1 MFKRDILK
9 YSNIQEHLRI
19 LQILCIVEEGIKD
32 FECLSD
38 LQVHCSNNS
47 VIISRNYEE
56 HLSVEK
62 ISEENIQESV
72 VVEDDS
78 NEILEDSFKTDMLE
92 ELEEEVE
99 MEVEETEEEAII
111 EVFHEI
117 EMPESSKEEEEVYS
131 EDITTSSTIN
141 RRKKYKYKVNTNE
154 SLTPEQVKWIQE
166 QVKTSEVLIDGKK
179 AFKCQICGTILS
191 IPGTL
196 KKHLR
201 DCHVLKTQKERDD
214 RNNRKEFKDEIKRS
228 KMQVK
233 TTAGIETIWKCERC
247 KFNRIFKSEAGLK
260 VHLRYNHIR
269 DQVINNDFIAKCR
282 VTVETENGTKNGWK
296 CVDCQK
302 ILLSRDTLRY
312 HMKLEHSDT
321 VVAITEKQHQ
331 QIEDTTRE
339 IPNDSLIAILE
350 SKRKQTQEP
359 SPCHCEECGLK
370 FVNGTT
376 KREKSLE
383 IHQQLHVILKV
394 VSQSYEL
401 PKCEDCKV
409 MFSNN
414 EELNNHLLTHDT
426 SEVYPAKGMSF
437 LVAKKFKDSIGT
449 ATVNDHNSW
458 KCGHCVNTNFHEEI
472 ECIEHQMI
480 LHSKQLIC
488 PFDYLEF
495 YGIRGIGQFCIH
507 MKHKHPEMFPSLSI
521 SCSYC
526 GEEFSNVFDK
536 LTHMKNCD
544 TKKFHCDHCQ
554 KTFFKKN
561 QLIRHLKIISGDI
574 SFICD
579 ICGKKCAS
587 SMDRKL
593 HYRKHTNEKSYQC
606 SFPHCLK
613 IFKTPAAR
621 SSHLEIHSNIEYEC
635 TDCKSIFKQ
644 RALLQ
649 RHLKKV
655 CSKRVKSK
663 K

>member
-9 YSNIQEHLRI
+9 YTNIHEHLSI
-19 LQILCIVEEGIKD
+19 LQVLSSVEEGIKQFKCALD
-32 FECLSD
+32 D
-38 LQVHCSNNS
+38 LQIHRSNDS
-47 VIISRNYEE
+47 VIVSRNYEE
-56 HLSVEK
+56 HLTEEKNSQDTEDIQQQQSDDDDNMEEVNYESSSNVE
-62 ISEENIQESV
+62 
-72 VVEDDS
+72 
-78 NEILEDSFKTDMLE
+78 MLE
-92 ELEEEVE
+92 EIVEEE
-99 MEVEETEEEAII
+99 EEEEEAII
-111 EVFHEI
+111 EVLDEAEI
-117 EMPESSKEEEEVYS
+117 PESCKEEEILNQ
-131 EDITTSSTIN
+131 DITASSSSSID

-154 SLTPEQVKWIQE
+154 SLSPEQVKWIQE
-166 QVKTSEVLIDGKK
+166 QVKKSERTVDGKTVFICK
-179 AFKCQICGTILS
+179 ICGKILS
-191 IPGTL
+191 IPATL

-201 DCHVLKTQKERDD
+201 DCHVLKTQKEQED
-214 RNNRKEFKDEIKRS
+214 RKIRKEFKDEIKRS

-269 DQVINNDFIAKCR
+269 NQVINSDFIAKCK
-282 VTVETENGTKNGWK
+282 VTVETGNGTKNGWR
-296 CVDCQK
+296 CVDCHK
-302 ILLSRDTLRY
+302 IFFSRDTLRY

-321 VVAITEKQHQ
+321 VGALNEQQ
-331 QIEDTTRE
+331 QIDDTTRE
-339 IPNDSLIAILE
+339 IPNDSLISILE
-350 SKRKQTQEP
+350 SKRKHSHEP
-359 SPCHCEECGLK
+359 ILPCCEECGLT

-383 IHQQLHVILKV
+383 IHQQLHIILKV

-426 SEVYPAKGMSF
+426 NEVFPAKGMSF

-449 ATVNDHNSW
+449 ATESDHDAW
-458 KCGHCVNTNFHEEI
+458 KCGHCVNANFHEET

-495 YGIRGIGQFCIH
+495 NGNRGIGQFCIH
-507 MKHKHPEMFPSLSI
+507 MKHKHPEMFPQLSI

-526 GEEFSNVFDK
+526 GQEFSNVFDK
-536 LTHMKNCD
+536 LAHMKNCD

-561 QLIRHLKIISGDI
+561 QLIRHLKIVSGDI
-574 SFICD
+574 SFVCD
-579 ICGKKCAS
+579 ICGKKSAS

-606 SFPHCLK
+606 SFPNCLK

-635 TDCKSIFKQ
+635 TDCKAIFKQ

-649 RHLKKV
+649 RHLKKA
-655 CSKRVKSK
+655 CSNRGKSRK
-663 K
+663 

>member
-9 YSNIQEHLRI
+9 YSNIQEHFSI
-19 LQILCIVEEGIKD
+19 LQILSKVEEGIKE
-32 FECLSD
+32 FECIND
-38 LQVHCSNNS
+38 LQVHRSNDS
-47 VIISRNYEE
+47 IIISRNYEE
-56 HLSVEK
+56 YL
-62 ISEENIQESV
+62 SEEKVLEVSTESII
-72 VVEDDS
+72 EDDNYES
-78 NEILEDSFKTDMLE
+78 QNESIEMLEDSSKVEMLE
-92 ELEEEVE
+92 EVAEEAIEEEV
-99 MEVEETEEEAII
+99 VII
-111 EVFHEI
+111 EVLDEVEI
-117 EMPESSKEEEEVYS
+117 PESSKEEEIIS
-131 EDITTSSTIN
+131 EDITDSSSSID
-141 RRKKYKYKVNTNE
+141 RRKKYTYKVNTNE
-154 SLTPEQVKWIQE
+154 SLTADQVKWIAE
-166 QVKTSEVLIDGKK
+166 QVKHSEMIIDGK
-179 AFKCQICGTILS
+179 FVYKCQICGTVLS

-201 DCHVLKTQKERDD
+201 DCHVLKTQKERED
-214 RNNRKEFKDEIKRS
+214 RKNRKEFKDEIKRS

-260 VHLRYNHIR
+260 VHLRYNHIKN
-269 DQVINNDFIAKCR
+269 QVIHSDFIANCK
-282 VTVETENGTKNGWK
+282 VTVETENGPKNGWR
-296 CVDCQK
+296 CVDCHK
-302 ILLSRDTLRY
+302 VLLSRDTLRY

-321 VVAITEKQHQ
+321 VVAINMQYQ
-331 QIEDTTRE
+331 QFEDPTQETQ
-339 IPNDSLIAILE
+339 NDSLISILE
-350 SKRKQTQEP
+350 SKRKQSDP
-359 SPCHCEECGLK
+359 GPCCCEECGLK
-370 FVNGTT
+370 FGNGTT

-383 IHQQLHVILKV
+383 IHQQLHIILKV

-426 SEVYPAKGMSF
+426 SKVYPAKGMSF
-437 LVAKKFKDSIGT
+437 LVAEKFKDSIGT
-449 ATVNDHNSW
+449 AIENDHNAW
-458 KCGHCVNTNFHEEI
+458 KCGHCVNTNFNEEI

-507 MKHKHPEMFPSLSI
+507 MKHKHPEMFPQLTI
-521 SCSYC
+521 TCSYC
-526 GEEFSNVFDK
+526 GEEFTNVFDK

-561 QLIRHLKIISGDI
+561 QLIRHLKIVSGDI

-606 SFPHCLK
+606 SFPHCMK

-635 TDCKSIFKQ
+635 TDCKAIFKQ

-655 CSKRVKSK
+655 CSKRIKSRK
-663 K
+663 